1 MISYHET
8 PANRAAKASRADE
21 ILRTHEAA
29 DRAAQNVFIRET
41 GKMPADH
48 ETPDQF
54 LHRIGYK

>member
-1 MISYHET
+1 
-8 PANRAAKASRADE
+8 
-21 ILRTHEAA
+21 LRTHEAA